1 MAESLAD
8 VPLFSGF
15 PIHFRAVL
23 ETTMVERTLKPGR
36 VLFNQGDRAGG
47 TEGLYVLR
55 AGSLTVSV
63 KRPTGGFAVLRTM
76 EPGEV
81 VGIIGLIDPEST
93 RQATVVA
100 GAACRVAHLDRAAFL
115 TLIHSDPTLACAFR
129 LVLARQLV
137 HDLRQVDAALRA
149 AVTRED
155 ESVDLKQVVRT

>member
-1 MAESLAD
+1 MAESIVD
-8 VPLFSGF
+8 VPLFSSF
-15 PIHFRAVL
+15 PTHFRAVI
-23 ETTMVERTLKPGR
+23 ETAMVERTLKPGS
-36 VLFNQGDRAGG
+36 VLFNQGDRVGG

-55 AGSLTVSV
+55 AGSVTVSV

-81 VGIIGLIDPEST
+81 VGIIGLIDPKST

-115 TLIHSDPTLACAFR
+115 TVIHSDPKLACAFR
-129 LVLARQLV
+129 LVLARQLT

-155 ESVDLKQVVRT
+155 ETVELRQIVRT